1 MNIGELIKEL
11 QKYDPKTNVEID
23 IGEIPNQPIKCVE
36 PTIFNSGTTTDG
48 IVIIPKRVLATY
60 LKKM

>member
-1 MNIGELIKEL
+1 MNVRQLIKEL

-23 IGEIPNQPIKCVE
+23 IGEIPHEPIKCVE
-36 PTIFNSGTTTDG
+36 PTIYNSRKIDG
-48 IVIIPKRVLATY
+48 IVIVPKRVRVVC

>member
-1 MNIGELIKEL
+1 MNVKQLIKEL

-23 IGEIPNQPIKCVE
+23 IGEVKHEPIKCVE
-36 PTIFNSGTTTDG
+36 PTIYNSRTTDG
-48 IVIIPKRVLATY
+48 IVIVPKRVQVIC

>member
-1 MNIGELIKEL
+1 MNAGELIKEL

-23 IGEIPNQPIKCVE
+23 IGEVKNEPIKCVK
-36 PTIFNSGTTTDG
+36 PTIYNSRTTDG
-48 IVIIPKRVLATY
+48 IVIVPKRVQVIC